1 MLCIYAFG
9 YDVIKC
15 FDGGASI
22 EGIFPR
28 GVVQLICF
36 ISLDRTFIWLLND
49 IYLKLQLPY
58 FILPK
63 NGSCMIQPLRGVV

>member
-1 MLCIYAFG
+1 MAVP

-22 EGIFPR
+22 EGILPR
-28 GVVQLICF
+28 RVVQLICF
-36 ISLDRTFIWLLND
+36 ISLDRTFIWLFND
-49 IYLKLQLPY
+49 INLKFILQLPY

-63 NGSCMIQPLRGVV
+63 NRSRMIQPLRGVV